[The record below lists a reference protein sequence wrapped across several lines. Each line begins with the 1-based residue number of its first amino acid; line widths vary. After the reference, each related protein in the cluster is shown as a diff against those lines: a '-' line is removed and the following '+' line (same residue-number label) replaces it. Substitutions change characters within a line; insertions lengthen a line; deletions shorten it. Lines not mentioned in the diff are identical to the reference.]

1 MEAGEFAKASTHL
14 EKWVKSEKGLKDK
27 NKYLWFA
34 AWAAYRGALY
44 DDAIRILN
52 PLRKSGRTLVGDK
65 ALYWTGMAHR
75 GAGRETQAK
84 KALNRCVTRF
94 PLSYYS
100 WLAMEALGLPPEHE
114 KRTLS
119 FLNVPSE
126 DEEPWTAIES
136 LSSAQKSHLSP
147 VLAPILLGDILH
159 AREAWEALENSR
171 KTKKLLG
178 KKLEAVITALDI
190 LLEEHYV
197 TRKKAFKAHRAV
209 RTKWPT
215 QKTVSSW
222 RAIFPRA
229 YRSLVTKAARLEG
242 LPEWLVYA
250 HMLQESRY
258 GTQMISG
265 ANARGVLQILPSTA
279 RKIASDIGVPYE
291 EAWLYDA
298 GYNIRL
304 AAWYLGALKRRFM
317 DQIPL
322 ASASYNGGPL
332 LLSFHMKQY
341 DNLEMPELIEAL
353 PTHQARN
360 YVRKVIEHLHRY
372 LAIYAT
378 SGERDSVMRSL
389 FPVALNR
396 NEGTVPAY

>member
-1 MEAGEFAKASTHL
+1 M
-14 EKWVKSEKGLKDK
+14 
-27 NKYLWFA
+27 
-34 AWAAYRGALY
+34 
-44 DDAIRILN
+44 
-52 PLRKSGRTLVGDK
+52 GDK
-65 ALYWTGMAHR
+65 ALYWTGMSHR
-75 GAGRETQAK
+75 GAGREK
-84 KALNRCVTRF
+84 KAKSVLTRCVNRF
-94 PLSYYS
+94 PLSYYT
-100 WLAMEALGLPPEHE
+100 WLAMEALELPAEDSR
-114 KRTLS
+114 RTLS
-119 FLNVPSE
+119 FEEIPKE
-126 DEEPWTAIES
+126 DESPWSVIQDLSES
-136 LSSAQKSHLSP
+136 QRSHLSP
-147 VLAPILLGDILH
+147 VLAPILIGDIIA
-159 AREAWEALENSR
+159 ARDEWTKLKDSR
-171 KTKKLLG
+171 KTKKRLG
-178 KKLEAVITALDI
+178 KMSGAVNDGFDA
-190 LLEEHYV
+190 LLEEHYS
-197 TRKKAFKAHRAV
+197 TRKRAFKSHRGV

-215 QKTVSSW
+215 ADSVSHW

-229 YRSLVTKAARLEG
+229 YRSLVTQAAEQEG
-242 LPEWLVYA
+242 LPEWLIYA

-291 EAWLYDA
+291 ERWLYDA

-304 AAWYLGALKRRFM
+304 AAWYLGALKRRFK

-372 LAIYAT
+372 LAIYTT

-396 NEGTVPAY
+396 NEGTIPGY